1 MTDFSI
7 ANWNGWVDGWMGGI
21 RSKASCVGHYANEP
35 RAGHEPLELD
45 DSAFDIVMLWSVT
58 KLR

>member
-1 MTDFSI
+1 MD
-7 ANWNGWVDGWMGGI
+7 GWVVY
-21 RSKASCVGHYANEP
+21 RSRASCVGHYANEP